1 MRINS
6 SAFYAHPDK
15 LIKAIHV
22 HEYIEFYFN
31 LSDERFFSPCGRLY
45 LRYLIFELTTLKYFF

>member
-1 MRINS
+1 MRMNS
-6 SAFYAHPDK
+6 SAFYVHPDK

-31 LSDERFFSPCGRLY
+31 LSDERFFSPRGRLY
-45 LRYLIFELTTLKYFF
+45 LRYLIFE